1 MRIETEELAVA
12 LEQGVLTTIV
22 DEKRMVI
29 DTGCPVS
36 LGSNEVIEV
45 LGRPPVRMN
54 SSLMGY
60 PWLSIQE
67 SYGFEVA
74 GLIGV
79 DVFSQFTVCLDI
91 AGNSLKLSQ
100 SPVQGESV
108 EFLMG
113 SPTVHCLV
121 SGSIQNSI
129 VDTGAKLCYVA
140 DREVIREGDFAGMAE
155 DFHPLLGAFEVE
167 TYELSIGLFGY
178 DIVERVAVA
187 PEPLALLLAAK
198 HIGAVVGTNLISRGV
213 LTIDFQRKCIAFD
226 L

>member
-1 MRIETEELAVA
+1 MPIDQDELAVS
-12 LEQGVLTTIV
+12 LEQGVLTTIINGQC
-22 DEKRMVI
+22 MVI
-29 DTGCPVS
+29 DTGCPSS
-36 LGSNEVIEV
+36 LGVNETIDV
-45 LGRPPVRMN
+45 LGRSVFLN

-60 PWLSIQE
+60 PWSRIQE
-67 SYGFEVA
+67 SFRFPVS

-79 DVFSQFTVCLDI
+79 DAFSDSTVCLDI
-91 AGNSLKLSQ
+91 GGGSLKLSHL
-100 SPVQGESV
+100 PVQGESV

-113 SPTVHCLV
+113 SPTVHCSV

-129 VDTGAKLCYVA
+129 IDTGAKLCYAA
-140 DREVIREGDFAGMAE
+140 DREVIRGGDFAGIAE

-187 PEPLALLLAAK
+187 PERLALQLSAMN
-198 HIGAVVGTNLISRGV
+198 IGAVVGTNLISRGV
-213 LTIDFQRKCIAFD
+213 LTIDFQRQCVAFD